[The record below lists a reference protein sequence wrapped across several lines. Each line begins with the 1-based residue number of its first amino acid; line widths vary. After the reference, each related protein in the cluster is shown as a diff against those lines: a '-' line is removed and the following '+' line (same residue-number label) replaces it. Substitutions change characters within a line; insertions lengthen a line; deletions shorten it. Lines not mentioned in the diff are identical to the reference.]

1 MILRSHTFL
10 FSWPL
15 PTFLTTSQGQPL
27 PISLP
32 DLPVCRSPSWEEATL
47 VVMTTINC
55 PKLAVLDVTRLEE
68 SLANSAGPG
77 LFKFW
82 DEGWGSIGLEQEGD
96 EVCRISYLT
105 MAQFGFQVFWGG
117 HML

>member
-1 MILRSHTFL
+1 
-10 FSWPL
+10 
-15 PTFLTTSQGQPL
+15 
-27 PISLP
+27 
-32 DLPVCRSPSWEEATL
+32 
-47 VVMTTINC
+47 MTTINC